1 MGMLSYKHFLWLNTF
16 SIPQTANTIFQ
27 YYQVIS
33 FQNVRSVVKVTKLIQ
48 LSDKTYP
55 PTLGYK
61 KLNAYF
67 SLTYAGLDWV

>member
-1 MGMLSYKHFLWLNTF
+1 M
-16 SIPQTANTIFQ
+16 SIPEFFETDNTNFQ
-27 YYQVIS
+27 YYQVIT
-33 FQNVRSVVKVTKLIQ
+33 FQNVKSVMKVTKLIQ

>member
-1 MGMLSYKHFLWLNTF
+1 MIKYIVCRTRIFETDNT
-16 SIPQTANTIFQ
+16 NFQ
-27 YYQVIS
+27 YYQVIT
-33 FQNVRSVVKVTKLIQ
+33 FQNVKSVMKVRKLIQ

-67 SLTYAGLDWV
+67 SLTYAGLN